1 MATQMDKLGTYLG
14 DNIFGRQEILNGEKK
29 IDKTKRQINELANSI
44 IMQMLELAQE
54 TNSLALERAERKYRA
69 ELAAVDIKVRH
80 HSRS

>member
-1 MATQMDKLGTYLG
+1 MDKLGTYLG